1 MRPVHRKSSVKSV
14 PSIVPLGHAGRRD
27 KVAQMAANQLMTISD
42 RFEHGAFE
50 FCEHSREALG
60 QEPPS

>member
-1 MRPVHRKSSVKSV
+1 
-14 PSIVPLGHAGRRD
+14 
-27 KVAQMAANQLMTISD
+27 MAANQLMTISD